1 LEIHNDK
8 INISAQEHTQPMDN
22 VEGLLYY
29 LSQLLSVAKPIAK
42 MENVIRFMSNFL
54 FERVDSLVRKYEEED
69 KNFSRK
75 CEFLE
80 LKKVCGIEK

>member
-1 LEIHNDK
+1 
-8 INISAQEHTQPMDN
+8 
-22 VEGLLYY
+22 LYY

-54 FERVDSLVRKYEEED
+54 FERVESLVRKYEEED

-80 LKKVCGIEK
+80 LKNVCGIEK